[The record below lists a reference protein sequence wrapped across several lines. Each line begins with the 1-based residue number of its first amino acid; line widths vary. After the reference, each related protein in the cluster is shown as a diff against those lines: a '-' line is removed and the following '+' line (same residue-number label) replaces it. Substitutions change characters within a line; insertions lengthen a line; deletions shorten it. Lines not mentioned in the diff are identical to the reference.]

1 MNRNKDYIAYRNNDT
16 QYFVSGQCKVPRD
29 IFELS
34 VIYNDL
40 ELLDIMYLHYRHC
53 VNLNQIIDYAIE
65 LNKKRIAIYLYKRG
79 VMFSEN
85 AVIKTALYG
94 NKDILE
100 WCLDISTVMSG
111 VNKGRFAD
119 AIFKGGLDTTNKN
132 SKLGILI
139 HKVLK

>member
-1 MNRNKDYIAYRNNDT
+1 MNVRDDYIAYRNNDIH
-16 QYFVSGQCKVPRD
+16 YFISGQCKAPRD

-40 ELLDIMYLHYRHC
+40 ELLDIMYLHYRYC
-53 VNLNQIIDYAIE
+53 VNLEKIIDSAIE
-65 LNKKRIAIYLYKRG
+65 LNKKHIVIYLYKRD

-85 AVIKTALYG
+85 AVINTALYG
-94 NKDILE
+94 NKDMLE
-100 WCLDISTVMSG
+100 WCLNISTVMTG

-139 HKVLK
+139 HRVLK